1 MQDYITLLNEA
12 LKMTSVSSIG
22 AQVNDHIECCE
33 HARRIRINNLSLDTV
48 IESGYSVL
56 LIRNYLEGGF
66 NITKL
71 SYNEI
76 CNLSWLLTKELEV
89 EVKRP
94 FYLLELKCLEC

>member
-12 LKMTSVSSIG
+12 LE
-22 AQVNDHIECCE
+22 AQVNDYIECCE

-48 IESGYSVL
+48 IESGYSDFAHTQL
-56 LIRNYLEGGF
+56 FRRGF
-66 NITKL
+66 SITKL

-94 FYLLELKCLEC
+94 FYLELKCLNC

>member
-1 MQDYITLLNEA
+1 
-12 LKMTSVSSIG
+12 MTSVSSIG
-22 AQVNDHIECCE
+22 AQVNDYIECCE

-48 IESGYSVL
+48 IESGYSV
-56 LIRNYLEGGF
+56 LEGGF

-94 FYLLELKCLEC
+94 FYLLELKCLDC